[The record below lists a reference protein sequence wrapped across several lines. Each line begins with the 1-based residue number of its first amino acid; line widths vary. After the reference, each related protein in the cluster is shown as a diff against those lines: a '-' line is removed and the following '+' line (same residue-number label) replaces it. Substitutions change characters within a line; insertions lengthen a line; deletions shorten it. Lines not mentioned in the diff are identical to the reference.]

1 MVTSCG
7 VVGCAKNRS
16 NAPKEGFFR
25 LPSINT
31 DETSQKLS
39 RQRRD
44 IWLSRIN
51 RKDLTPSQLAEKN
64 STLHVCG
71 SHFILGRPAA
81 LFEPSNPDWAPSL
94 NLGYKKLSVISSP
107 ESACER
113 NARRKRR
120 NENKTV
126 QDEKHK
132 GNKKILHEI
141 INQNEIINNS
151 VTADRNNKSKET
163 QAESSANT
171 EKGKPRVENT

>member
-1 MVTSCG
+1 MRQTDQQIWKKQDSLNLFQVPIEFISFKLKVMVTSCG

-16 NAPKEGFFR
+16 NAPKEVLFR

-71 SHFILGRPAA
+71 SHFILGRPAT
-81 LFEPSNPDWAPSL
+81 LFEPSNPDWALSL
-94 NLGYKKLSVISSP
+94 NFGYKKLSAFLHQSQLV
-107 ESACER
+107 
-113 NARRKRR
+113 
-120 NENKTV
+120 NKM
-126 QDEKHK
+126 QRGKDKM
-132 GNKKILHEI
+132 KIKLYRMK
-141 INQNEIINNS
+141 N
-151 VTADRNNKSKET
+151 TKET
-163 QAESSANT
+163 KKSFL
-171 EKGKPRVENT
+171 K